1 MTESPMPEAPMPQ
14 PPMPQPP
21 MPQPPMPQPI
31 DVVEALLFASE
42 APVEAERIQEVLELP
57 SAGQA
62 RELVQMLVE
71 RLDGQGRALQIIE
84 VGGGFRLV
92 TRPEVA
98 PWLVKLARSRTR
110 SRLSRSALETLA
122 IIAYRQPA
130 SRPDIDAV
138 RGVNSEA
145 VLDNLLDRRM
155 VRIAGRKDSPGRP
168 FLYETTRDF
177 LVAFGLRDLA
187 DLPKVEGDLVVP
199 ESPPD
204 VPGDAAGA
212 PSQSEAGEVSPDA
225 VTDAGQQDPGAGGA
239 GVTPRG

>member
-1 MTESPMPEAPMPQ
+1 MT
-14 PPMPQPP
+14 
-21 MPQPPMPQPI
+21 QPI

-57 SAGQA
+57 SVGEA
-62 RELVQMLVE
+62 RELVRALGE
-71 RLDGQGRALQIIE
+71 RLDGQGRALQIID
-84 VGGGFRLV
+84 VGGGYRLV

-110 SRLSRSALETLA
+110 SRLSRSSLETLA

-130 SRPDIDAV
+130 SRPDIDTV

-145 VLDNLLDRRM
+145 VLDNLLERRM

-187 DLPKVEGDLVVP
+187 DLPKVEGDLVIAETP
-199 ESPPD
+199 A
-204 VPGDAAGA
+204 DAAGA
-212 PSQSEAGEVSPDA
+212 AGSGEAEEISPATDDA
-225 VTDAGQQDPGAGGA
+225 AQQDSGPGGT
-239 GVTPRG
+239 GVAPRS

>member
-1 MTESPMPEAPMPQ
+1 MPEI
-14 PPMPQPP
+14 
-21 MPQPPMPQPI
+21 I
-31 DVVEALLFASE
+31 DVVEALFFASDT
-42 APVEAERIQEVLELP
+42 PVEASGIQEVLDLESP
-57 SAGQA
+57 AVA
-62 RELVQMLVE
+62 RELVENLRG
-71 RLDGQGRALQIIE
+71 RLDAEGRALQVME

-177 LVAFGLRDLA
+177 LVAFGLRDLT
-187 DLPKVEGDLVVP
+187 DLPKVEGELVIP
-199 ESPPD
+199 EATAAATSS
-204 VPGDAAGA
+204 DAPADTTESA
-212 PSQSEAGEVSPDA
+212 PA
-225 VTDAGQQDPGAGGA
+225 TDPHQQDPGAGGPELA
-239 GVTPRG
+239 PRG

>member
-1 MTESPMPEAPMPQ
+1 
-14 PPMPQPP
+14 
-21 MPQPPMPQPI
+21 MPQPI

-42 APVEAERIQEVLELP
+42 APVEAERIQEVLGLP

-62 RELVQMLVE
+62 RELVQLLVE

-84 VGGGFRLV
+84 VGGGYRLV

-177 LVAFGLRDLA
+177 LVAFGLRDLT
-187 DLPKVEGDLVVP
+187 DLPKVEGELVIP
-199 ESPPD
+199 EGPTAAETSGG
-204 VPGDAAGA
+204 PGDTAESTPATD
-212 PSQSEAGEVSPDA
+212 SP
-225 VTDAGQQDPGAGGA
+225 QQDPGAGGA
-239 GVTPRG
+239 GVTTGG